1 MPTLS
6 PELRQVIESGALAHL
21 STTNADGSPQ
31 VSVIWLGLDGDDL
44 LTSHMRREQLK
55 LRNIDRDPRVV
66 LSLVAPR
73 EPGVFLAPHAV
84 IRARAAIE
92 GPTEDAWELLDRLTK
107 VYVAP
112 DATFPAPKQA
122 GYLVRY
128 TVERVG
134 GVGPW
139 AAAP

>member
-1 MPTLS
+1 MTTLD
-6 PELRQVIESGALAHL
+6 PQLRQLIESGPLAHL
-21 STTNADGSPQ
+21 STINADGSPQ
-31 VSVIWLGLDGDDL
+31 VSVVWLGIDGEDL

-55 LRNIDRDPRVV
+55 LRNIARDPRVV
-66 LSLVAPR
+66 LSFDAPR
-73 EPGVFLAPHAV
+73 TPGEFLAQHAV
-84 IRARAAIE
+84 LRARASIE
-92 GPTEDAWELLDRLTK
+92 GPTEEAWELLNRLAK

-112 DATFPAPKQA
+112 DTEFPAPRGA

-139 AAAP
+139 AQR